1 MFAKHE
7 RLIEVY
13 QQSKSESQNRLYQ
26 TTTELLPND
35 IEALQRNHQFVR
47 DDEEDEK
54 AMSRSW
60 EVRMARKY
68 YNRLF
73 KEYAVGDFSRY
84 REGKIGLRWRVERE
98 VLNGKGQFTCGSLSC
113 AESNNL
119 ESYEVPF
126 RYTEG
131 GLLKHELVK
140 IRVCEECAVKL
151 FYKKLES
158 VPEKKKEKAKKRKRK
173 SSEEDSHFET
183 RDHRRLE
190 SPPHEEKVDAEISI
204 KLEPEPVKDT
214 FGMENYLKELFF

>member
-1 MFAKHE
+1 MYGKHQ
-7 RLIEVY
+7 RLIDLY
-13 QQSKSESQNRLYQ
+13 QQSESEKQQHLFQ

-47 DDEEDEK
+47 DDEQDEK

-98 VLNGKGQFTCGSLSC
+98 VMNGKGQFTCGSLSC
-113 AESNNL
+113 TASNNL

-126 RYTEG
+126 RYNEG
-131 GLLKHELVK
+131 GVLKHELVK

-158 VPEKKKEKAKKRKRK
+158 VPEKKKERPKKRKRK
-173 SSEEDSHFET
+173 HSDEDVSQREMHDRRPEPPET
-183 RDHRRLE
+183 
-190 SPPHEEKVDAEISI
+190 PKI
-204 KLEPEPVKDT
+204 EPEPVIKQEPEPEKDT
-214 FGMENYLKELFF
+214 FGMENYLKDLFF